1 MSDHDKH
8 PEDPHQPAETL
19 SPVPS
24 PREKAIGF
32 WEHLDELRGTKVF
45 DANGRAL
52 GRVNAAL
59 VDMETWL
66 IDMLR
71 IAVTRQAAADL
82 DVPWSFWQSLWRP
95 PTVDVQTGQ
104 IQAAAD
110 AIFLRV
116 ALAELREATPHTG
129 EALPAVH

>member
-1 MSDHDKH
+1 MMHVK
-8 PEDPHQPAETL
+8 L
-19 SPVPS
+19 N
-24 PREKAIGF
+24 
-32 WEHLDELRGTKVF
+32 ELRGRKVF
-45 DANGRAL
+45 DANGREI
-52 GRVNAAL
+52 GRVRAAL

-66 IDMLR
+66 VDTLR
-71 IAVTRQAAADL
+71 IGIARHAAADL
-82 DVPWSFWQSLWRP
+82 DMPWSFWQSLWRP